1 MLDKQSATA
10 RATVQPKIH
19 QDGISNSWAGKAK
32 TKALKVIIDA

>member
-19 QDGISNSWAGKAK
+19 QDRIIKSSAGKAEN
-32 TKALKVIIDA
+32 KALKVIIDA